1 MMIDWHPGRISNG
14 LARRARLCA
23 GEIVHAGVHAIGQP
37 FFKVAE
43 VRRWFRRGDAARAKP
58 KHARVRLDAVG

>member
-1 MMIDWHPGRISNG
+1 MMIDWHRQDQQWVG
-14 LARRARLCA
+14 AARARLCA